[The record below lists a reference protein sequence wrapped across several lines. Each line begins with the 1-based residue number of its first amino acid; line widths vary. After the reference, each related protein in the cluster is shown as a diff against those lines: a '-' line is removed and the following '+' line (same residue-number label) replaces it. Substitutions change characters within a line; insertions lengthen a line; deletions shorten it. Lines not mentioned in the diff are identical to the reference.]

1 LYFQLLTSEDNP
13 WVAIS
18 MRPESKKQGAGSL
31 ANRSIWIVG
40 PRSLQN
46 ELLASLLA
54 KKTGAWCGW
63 GDSVSRALASGET
76 PHGPGL
82 FLFDCLGESAD
93 NWVDKVG
100 PEEQPLVSPHMVAF
114 FNVSRNLGI
123 EARAIRAG
131 VRGFF
136 YVEDQPDHI
145 RKGVR
150 AIFDGELWV
159 SREIMSRCILEEKG
173 REKPFP
179 KGTHGLT
186 AREIEILSLLAIGST
201 NEDISEKLFISVNTV
216 KTHIYN
222 LFHKINVP
230 NRLQAALW
238 AAKNL

>member
-1 LYFQLLTSEDNP
+1 
-13 WVAIS
+13 
-18 MRPESKKQGAGSL
+18 MRPESKKPGAGSP
-31 ANRSIWIVG
+31 AHRSIWIIG

-54 KKTGAWCGW
+54 KKTGAWCAC
-63 GDSVSRALASGET
+63 GDSVTQALASRET
-76 PHGPGL
+76 PHNSGL
-82 FLFDCLGESAD
+82 FLFDCLGENAD
-93 NWVDKVG
+93 TWVEKVG
-100 PEEQPLVSPHMVAF
+100 PDEQPLVSPHLVAF
-114 FNVSRNLGI
+114 FNVSKDLGI

-150 AIFDGELWV
+150 AIFEGELWV

-179 KGTHGLT
+179 RGAHGLT
-186 AREIEILSLLAIGST
+186 AREIEILSLLAIGAT
-201 NEDISEKLFISVNTV
+201 NEEISEKLFISINTV

>member
-1 LYFQLLTSEDNP
+1 
-13 WVAIS
+13 
-18 MRPESKKQGAGSL
+18 MRPESKKKGAGSL
-31 ANRSIWIVG
+31 GSRFIWIVG

-54 KKTGAWCGW
+54 KKTGARCAC
-63 GDSVSRALASGET
+63 GDSVTRALAAQEST
-76 PHGPGL
+76 QDTGL
-82 FLFDCLGESAD
+82 FLFDCLGENAD
-93 NWVDKVG
+93 GWLEKVG
-100 PEEQPLVSPHMVAF
+100 PDEQQLVSPHMVAF
-114 FNVSRNLGI
+114 FNVSRDLGV

-173 REKPFP
+173 RDKPFP
-179 KGTHGLT
+179 KGAHGLT
-186 AREIEILSLLAIGST
+186 AREIEILSLLAIGAT